1 MQKARR
7 HPPHHEWQCRL
18 RPLVGTRFQVLLTR
32 RLGVLFTFPSRYL
45 FTIGH
50 RGVFSLAGWCRPIQ
64 TGFLR
69 PRPTQD
75 TTTNNNAC
83 AYRAFT
89 FCGRSFQ
96 GRSTSHY
103 RQISWSYNPDG
114 HWPPVWA
121 SPRSLATTWGITVVF
136 FSCPY
141 LDVSVRGVRPR
152 PKPGLG
158 VVPFGNPRITASLQ
172 LPAAYRSFARPSS
185 PLGAKASTMCPLVL
199 LFFGLHMRVCSTL
212 WPTRRPARY
221 PYCFFYPIC
230 QRTQGPDHRNPV
242 RTTGPQAG
250 HLKKNHPLLLV
261 ELAGIEP
268 ATSCLQGRRSSQ
280 LSYSPFGGGLGRS

>member
-45 FTIGH
+45 FAIGH
-50 RGVFSLAGWCRPIQ
+50 RGVFSLAGWCRPVQ

-75 TTTNNNAC
+75 PTTNYNAC

-96 GRSTSHY
+96 GRSTSHC

-121 SPRSLATTWGITVVF
+121 NPRSLATTWGITVVF

-141 LDVSVRGVRPR
+141 LDVSVRSVRPPITR
-152 PKPGLG
+152 GLWG
-158 VVPFGNPRITASLQ
+158 CPIRKSADHSFFAAPRSLSQLCTSFIASRCQGIHHVPFGAFVFW
-172 LPAAYRSFARPSS
+172 PAHVPVQRP
-185 PLGAKASTMCPLVL
+185 L
-199 LFFGLHMRVCSTL
+199 
-212 WPTRRPARY
+212 
-221 PYCFFYPIC
+221 
-230 QRTQGPDHRNPV
+230 
-242 RTTGPQAG
+242 
-250 HLKKNHPLLLV
+250 
-261 ELAGIEP
+261 
-268 ATSCLQGRRSSQ
+268 
-280 LSYSPFGGGLGRS
+280 